1 MQLLL
6 KFDIKAN
13 KEDISAD
20 FWNAHNGNWK
30 NNEKPTDTEFR
41 NSIKDEISTWL
52 DDIELGF
59 DMKDLSEAGVTVME
73 HEKAEAFN
81 ELVEGMKALEWDKYL
96 NDEEK
101 FPKDNGPV

>member
-30 NNEKPTDTEFR
+30 NNEKPTDIEFR

-52 DDIELGF
+52 DDIEIGF
-59 DMKDLSEAGVTVME
+59 DMQELPADIT
-73 HEKAEAFN
+73 KAEAFN
-81 ELVEGMKALEWDKYL
+81 AIVEGMKILDWDK
-96 NDEEK
+96 NH
-101 FPKDNGPV
+101 GTV

>member
-20 FWNAHNGNWK
+20 FWNAHNGSWK
-30 NNEKPTDTEFR
+30 NNEKPTDTEFK
-41 NSIKDEISTWL
+41 NSIKNEIDSWL
-52 DDIELGF
+52 EDLEIDFE
-59 DMKDLSEAGVTVME
+59 MKDLTKAGVTVIE
-73 HEKAEAFN
+73 DEKAKAFN
-81 ELVEGMKALEWDKYL
+81 AIVEGMKALEWDKYL